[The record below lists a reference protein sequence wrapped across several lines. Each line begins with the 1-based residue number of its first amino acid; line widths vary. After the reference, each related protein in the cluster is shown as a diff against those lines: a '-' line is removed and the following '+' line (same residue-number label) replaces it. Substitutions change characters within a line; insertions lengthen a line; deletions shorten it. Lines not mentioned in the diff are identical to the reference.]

1 MMAETQFTHTVPKW
15 LGGCAAIVAA
25 LGLACTNSIA
35 HDVDLTRLPVGDGNV
50 SSSPKAGWVWA
61 CRVNPEAGGA
71 HKQGPWFS
79 GDGTYD
85 LTAKAIVP
93 GDVMWN
99 PKFAIDKQGDKR
111 VFTTNDL
118 PNHGT
123 GVYPI
128 GRNTDAYNY
137 DRNPNSIREQ
147 SISFSVPANPKLGNP
162 GCAPGAIGVLISG
175 SVLFNPLDEPGRDAV
190 AWETQDKCQGHPQQ
204 TGVYHYHSVSTCVD
218 TETLANGHSALVGYA
233 IDGFGIFGRKGLG
246 GETLISSDLDECH
259 GHTHAIEWDGRTVEM
274 YHYHATWDFP
284 YTVGC
289 LRGSYD
295 ASLGRL
301 LGGGGTG
308 DQAGGRPPARRQ
320 GPPPKRQAPPP
331 RKP

>member
-1 MMAETQFTHTVPKW
+1 MHRISRILA
-15 LGGCAAIVAA
+15 GAGAAIAAFAVTVAGA
-25 LGLACTNSIA
+25 LA
-35 HDVDLTRLPVGDGNV
+35 HDVDLTRLPVGDGRV
-50 SSSPKAGWVWA
+50 SSSPQAGWVWA
-61 CRVNPEAGGA
+61 CRVNPQGGGA
-71 HKQGPWFS
+71 HQQGPWFN

-93 GDVMWN
+93 GNVMWN
-99 PKFAIDKQGDKR
+99 PKFSITEQGDSR
-111 VFTTNDL
+111 VFSTNDL

-128 GRNTDAYNY
+128 GRNTDAYKY
-137 DRNPNSIREQ
+137 DRNPNSISEQ
-147 SISFSVPANPKLGNP
+147 NISFTVPANPALASP
-162 GCAPGAIGVLISG
+162 GCAPGAVGVLISG

-190 AWETQDKCQGHPQQ
+190 AWETQDRCQGHPQM

-233 IDGFGIFGRKGLG
+233 IDGFGIFGRKGVG
-246 GETLISSDLDECH
+246 GETLVSADLDECH
-259 GHTHAIEWDGRTVEM
+259 GHTHEIEWDGRTVDM

-284 YTVGC
+284 YTIGC

-295 ASLGRL
+295 ASVARL

-308 DQAGGRPPARRQ
+308 GRAGATRPNQ
-320 GPPPKRQAPPP
+320 PPRRQAPPP
-331 RKP
+331 RRP

>member
-1 MMAETQFTHTVPKW
+1 MADKQGITKF
-15 LGGCAAIVAA
+15 LAGMSMAAAA
-25 LGLACTNSIA
+25 LSISCAGALA
-35 HDVDLTRLPVGDGNV
+35 HDVDLTRLPVGDGKV
-50 SSSPKAGWVWA
+50 SKEPMTGWVWA
-61 CRVNPEAGGA
+61 CRVAPNSRAGA
-71 HKQGPWFS
+71 HQQGPWFN

-85 LTAKAIVP
+85 FTAKATVP

-99 PKFAIDKQGDKR
+99 PRFSIERRGESR
-111 VFTTNDL
+111 VFSTNDL

-123 GVYPI
+123 GVYPVD
-128 GRNTDAYNY
+128 RNSEAYKY

-147 SISFSVPANPKLGNP
+147 SISFQVPANPTIGQP
-162 GCAPGAIGVLISG
+162 GCAPGAVGILVSG

-204 TGVYHYHSVSTCVD
+204 SGVYHYHSVSTCVD
-218 TETLANGHSALVGYA
+218 TEVLAGGHSALVGYA
-233 IDGFGIFGRKGLG
+233 VDGFGIFGRKGEG
-246 GETLISSDLDECH
+246 GETLVSADLDECH
-259 GHTHAIEWDGRTVEM
+259 GHTHEIEWDGRTADM

-295 ASLGRL
+295 PSIGAL
-301 LGGGGTG
+301 LGGGGG
-308 DQAGGRPPARRQ
+308 GADRAQAAPPPRRQ
-320 GPPPKRQAPPP
+320 GPPPRRQGPPP

>member
-1 MMAETQFTHTVPKW
+1 MLSGA
-15 LGGCAAIVAA
+15 GA
-25 LGLACTNSIA
+25 LA
-35 HDVDLTRLPVGDGNV
+35 HNVDLTRLPVGDGKV
-50 SSSPKAGWVWA
+50 SDSAKVGWAWA
-61 CRVNPEAGGA
+61 CRVNPTAGGA
-71 HKQGPWFS
+71 NKQGPWFN

-85 LTAKAIVP
+85 VTAKAIVP
-93 GDVMWN
+93 GDVTWN
-99 PKFAIDKQGDKR
+99 PKFSVVKEGDKR

-128 GRNTDAYNY
+128 GRNTEAYKY
-137 DRNPNSIREQ
+137 DRNPNSISKQ
-147 SISFSVPANPKLGNP
+147 SISFSVPANPVPGNP
-162 GCAPGAIGVLISG
+162 ACMPGSVGVLLSG

-190 AWETQDKCQGHPQQ
+190 AWETQDDCQGHPQQ

-218 TETLANGHSALVGYA
+218 TKTLAGGHSALVGYA
-233 IDGFGIFGRKGLG
+233 IDGFGIFGRKGEDG
-246 GETLISSDLDECH
+246 TLISSDLDECH
-259 GHTHAIEWDGRTVEM
+259 GHTHTIPWDGASKDM

-295 ASLGRL
+295 NKVAQL
-301 LGGGGTG
+301 LGGGG
-308 DQAGGRPPARRQ
+308 GGGNQKAARQ
-320 GPPPKRQAPPP
+320 PGPPPKRQAPPP